1 MKKYIKLALPIFI
14 GLLASCSAEDDLQG
28 TGGSENPENGK
39 KMTFTANIDTDV
51 TRTHFDTDQKTV
63 WSSEDKIWICNPA
76 TTNDNNTLPFTLT
89 SEGNSKTGTFE
100 AEKNIATSTNSRIPD
115 CFYAVYPCNDD
126 VTIARKDNS
135 TVTVSANIPSEQK
148 AEETL
153 TTRYQYLTAYTTGS
167 SLSFKNVV
175 SFFKVT
181 VKSSEAFKISRIKIV
196 ANNTTKTTAS
206 YTADYYDYLNIAGT
220 FTSSISNGGDDA
232 GRVTIKN
239 ADISGGSSYVATTI
253 VPSNDAHTY
262 YLAVLPT
269 AEGSS
274 LNFTLLLESDFSE
287 ETYGQK
293 IYQATKQGLEF
304 KPGKVYDLG
313 TFNAANL
320 SSKVLDNVVDLDLP
334 SGTIWCNKDLGSDA
348 VGKPGPYIMWGQI
361 QNEQGAIVQMTD
373 FSNAT
378 YQTLTNLK
386 YKNDRNQNVSKYNGT
401 GADNVGELGSE
412 DDAVYRDNNRFAMPT
427 YNQARE
433 LTREDVNTLPIID
446 PTFGNNCCRVQ
457 NKAKNRYIILSKQGR
472 MLNDAVGYTDRASY
486 WSKTRRKGDTRDAFW
501 YDFALNGSTYNGRVA
516 GEGGGAE
523 LPDPRYYGRLLR
535 GVVIN
540 KNIAPVKT
548 YDQLKSG
555 Q

>member
-14 GLLASCSAEDDLQG
+14 GLLASCSAEEDLQG

-76 TTNDNNTLPFTLT
+76 TTNANNTLPFTLT

-100 AEKNIATSTNSRIPD
+100 AAQDIATSTTLTNH
-115 CFYAVYPCNDD
+115 FYAVYPCNND
-126 VTIARKDNS
+126 VTITRKDNS
-135 TVTVSANIPSEQK
+135 TVTVSANIPAEQT

-153 TTRYQYLTAYTTGS
+153 STRYQYLTAYTTGS
-167 SLSFKNVV
+167 SLAFKNVV

-181 VKSSEAFKISRIKIV
+181 VKSSDAFKISRIKIV
-196 ANNTTKTTAS
+196 ANNTTNSSTS
-206 YTADYYDYLNIAGT
+206 YTADYYDYLNIAGK
-220 FTSSISNGGDDA
+220 FTSSISNSGDDA

-239 ADISGGSSYVATTI
+239 ADISEGSSYVATTI
-253 VPSNDAHTY
+253 VPSNDARTY

-274 LNFTLLLESDFSE
+274 LNFTLLLESDFST

-313 TFNAANL
+313 TFNAADL

-348 VGKPGPYIMWGQI
+348 VGTPGPYFQWGQI
-361 QNEQGAIVQMTD
+361 PNANGIVEDMEGRN
-373 FSNAT
+373 SNYT
-378 YQTLTNLK
+378 KLENLK
-386 YKNDRNQNVSKYNGT
+386 SKYTSSGD
-401 GADNVGELGSE
+401 DNVGELGAE
-412 DDAVYRDNNRFAMPT
+412 DDAVNLANSRFAMPT
-427 YNQARE
+427 FNQARE
-433 LTREDVNTLPIID
+433 LTRENVNTWPIVD
-446 PTFGNNCCRVQ
+446 PTFTNCCRVQ
-457 NKAKNRYIILSKQGR
+457 NKAKNRYIILSKKGR
-472 MLNDAVGYTDRASY
+472 VLNGGVGYTARASY
-486 WSKTRRKGDTRDAFW
+486 WSKTRRKGDTTDAFW

-516 GEGGGAE
+516 GEGGAE

-548 YDQLKSG
+548 YSQLKGG

>member
-14 GLLASCSAEDDLQG
+14 GLLASCSAEEDLQG

-76 TTNDNNTLPFTLT
+76 TTNANNTLPFTLT

-196 ANNTTKTTAS
+196 ANNTTKTTTS

-220 FTSSISNGGDDA
+220 FTSSISNSGDDA
-232 GRVTIKN
+232 GRVTINN

-253 VPSNDAHTY
+253 KEPSNDAHTY

-313 TFNAANL
+313 TFDAANL

-348 VGKPGPYIMWGQI
+348 VGTPGPYFQWGQI
-361 QNEQGAIVQMTD
+361 PNANGIVEDMEGRN
-373 FSNAT
+373 SNYT
-378 YQTLTNLK
+378 KLENLK
-386 YKNDRNQNVSKYNGT
+386 SKYTTSGV
-401 GADNVGELGSE
+401 DNVGELGAE
-412 DDAVYRDNNRFAMPT
+412 DDAVNLANSRFAMPT
-427 YNQARE
+427 FNQARE
-433 LTREDVNTLPIID
+433 LTREDVNTWPIVD
-446 PTFGNNCCRVQ
+446 PTFTNCCRVQ

-472 MLNDAVGYTDRASY
+472 VLNGGVGYTYRASY
-486 WSKTRRKGDTRDAFW
+486 WSKTRRKGDTTDAFW

-516 GEGGGAE
+516 GEGGAE

-548 YDQLKSG
+548 YSQLKGG